1 MQSKQV
7 QSAKWFTRTNKIY
20 ENYISWERIF
30 PGSLD
35 FVSILNDHDKI
46 MEEFVTRLC
55 RERGKSSWV
64 LPWLKISPLIFLTLK
79 ENYFPVKLNT
89 CLWIY
94 EVIFNLD
101 RAGRWWPGRSSNEVG
116 GLRGRGSQ
124 QGLKQ
129 MGF

>member
-55 RERGKSSWV
+55 RERGKSS
-64 LPWLKISPLIFLTLK
+64 
-79 ENYFPVKLNT
+79 
-89 CLWIY
+89 
-94 EVIFNLD
+94 
-101 RAGRWWPGRSSNEVG
+101 
-116 GLRGRGSQ
+116 
-124 QGLKQ
+124 
-129 MGF
+129 